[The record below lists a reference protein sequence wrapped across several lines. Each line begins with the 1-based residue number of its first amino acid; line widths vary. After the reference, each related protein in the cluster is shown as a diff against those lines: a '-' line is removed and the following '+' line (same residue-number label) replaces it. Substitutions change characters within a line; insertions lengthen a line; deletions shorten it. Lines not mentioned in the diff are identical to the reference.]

1 MSLSVPADT
10 DPTESPDFILDV
22 IEQNRHGEILAVAG
36 VDWSQYPRVQLEVTK
51 VEFRDRWIHDQ
62 RLRSGNIIKEK
73 DEKRIKS
80 EMADLVTEV
89 LGRQLS
95 GKGGYKITDG
105 NADDV
110 MRMEIRVVHLDIVA
124 PDRVRDHIGSSFTDS
139 QLSMKLELDVHDSL
153 SGELLATTWQYE
165 EDPYK
170 GYMEWTTSGT
180 NRRAAILLLERWSS
194 WLIKG
199 LEEASTRE

>member
-10 DPTESPDFILDV
+10 DPPESPDSVLDI
-22 IEQNRHGEILAVAG
+22 IEQNRHGEILVVPG

-62 RLRSGNIIKEK
+62 RLRSGNIIRER

-95 GKGGYKITDG
+95 DKGGYEITDE

-110 MRMEIRVVHLDIVA
+110 TRMEIRVVHLDIVA

-199 LEEASTRE
+199 LEKAGSQE

>member
-10 DPTESPDFILDV
+10 ASPESPDPALDI
-22 IEQNRHGEILAVAG
+22 IEKNRHGEILVVPA
-36 VDWSQYPRVQLEVTK
+36 VDWSKYPRVQLEVTK

-62 RLRSGNIIKEK
+62 RLRSGNIIREK

-95 GKGGYKITDG
+95 DEGGYEITDE

-110 MRMEIRVVHLDIVA
+110 MRMEIRVSHLDIVA
-124 PDRVRDHIGSSFTDS
+124 PDRVRNHIGSSFTDS

-199 LEEASTRE
+199 LEKAGSQE